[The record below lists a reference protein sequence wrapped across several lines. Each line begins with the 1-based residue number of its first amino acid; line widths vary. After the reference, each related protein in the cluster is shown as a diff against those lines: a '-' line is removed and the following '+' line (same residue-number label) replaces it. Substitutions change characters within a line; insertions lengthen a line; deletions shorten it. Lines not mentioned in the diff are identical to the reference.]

1 MFKNTLRA
9 LISYILITV
18 ISVLMM
24 LSLKKLDNPLVLRIV
39 MIIYSIVIL
48 MLFYLSGFLVNTKY
62 RKNKAL
68 KSYNLIIFIGLI
80 IFIASLILSKFYIS
94 LILSKFYIKAELFT
108 EKYFIFNI
116 MNQAM
121 YLVLKSFFIPVN
133 AITSFI
139 AFLMTK
145 LLYSLGVHS
154 KYKLRK

>member
-24 LSLKKLDNPLVLRIV
+24 LSLKKLDNPLILRIV
-39 MIIYSIVIL
+39 MIIYSIIIL
-48 MLFYLSGFLVNTKY
+48 MLFYLSGFLVNTRY

-80 IFIASLILSKFYIS
+80 IFIAS

-139 AFLMTK
+139 AFLLTK

>member
-24 LSLKKLDNPLVLRIV
+24 LSLKKLGNSLVLRIV
-39 MIIYSIVIL
+39 MIIYSLVLL
-48 MLFYLSGFLVNTKY
+48 MLFYLSGFLVNTRY

-80 IFIASLILSKFYIS
+80 IFIAS

-139 AFLMTK
+139 AFLLTK

>member
-1 MFKNTLRA
+1 MFKNTMRA
-9 LISYILITV
+9 LISYIVITV

-39 MIIYSIVIL
+39 MIIYSLVLL
-48 MLFYLSGFLVNTKY
+48 MLFYLSGFLVNTRY
-62 RKNKAL
+62 RKNTAL

-80 IFIASLILSKFYIS
+80 IFIAS